1 MKRHEAKKQQKI
13 QKKQIKRQKKI
24 QKKATIKRLPTHKKV
39 GHYVALSLVVLCTIL
54 IILASLGT
62 AAHAAGLVDD
72 TINIAN
78 EYSKYGLDNYQLDF
92 YVDNSWGWLPWNW
105 SDGLGKSVM
114 YGLYAITNFIWT
126 ISLYLSNATGYLIQE
141 AYQLDFVSQTAN
153 AIGKNMQTLAGIT
166 PNGFSSSGFYV
177 GFLLIFILILGIYV
191 TYTGLIKRETTK
203 ALQAMMNFLAV
214 FLLSSSFIAYAPSY
228 IEKINDFSKDISTA
242 SLEVGTKTV
251 LPNSSSQ
258 GKDSVDMIRDS
269 LFAIQVKQPWLLL
282 QYGSTVVD
290 KDREEKLLAV
300 SPNTNNGKDRETVVI
315 DEIENQDN
323 ANLSIAKVIN
333 RLGTVFF
340 LVVFNI
346 GISIFVFLLTGMMI
360 FSQVLFIIFAM
371 FLPISFLLSMIPS
384 FDGMG
389 KRAITKLFNVIM
401 TRAGLTLVI
410 TVAFS
415 ISSMLYSLA
424 GSAPFFMT
432 MFLQV
437 VTFAGIYFKLG
448 DIMNLFALQSNESQ
462 SMGRQLLRRPRMFMT
477 RQSHRLQRTMR
488 QVMRG
493 TPHQTTSKAASNG
506 VQPKS
511 KSATLERGNQSRRN
525 AATHPTHSDNQPNNL
540 GAKAGAAIGNV
551 LDTKNRALNKATELK
566 DTIKDA
572 PTNAKYALYKGQR
585 ELVRNAT
592 DFSATLNDTRT
603 QKQSKRDQ
611 QRHQRQATIAQR
623 RLEMEKAKQARRQP
637 EQPVNTMPKEQPIN
651 PAHKRPMTANPA
663 NLASGLKPSNVLNKT
678 PKASGNLRPAVNPV
692 TPKKP
697 FALPEPEKRLVLP
710 EPKPS
715 RPATIAKNTSAPP
728 ESKTTRPATTTNK
741 TPTPAEPNIQRTTT
755 VPKNTAPTSNT
766 QRLSLQKQQT
776 TTTKQSV
783 KKAQKRKTQKRKP
796 RTKP

>member
-1 MKRHEAKKQQKI
+1 MQRHEKVVRYSTIAVI
-13 QKKQIKRQKKI
+13 GV
-24 QKKATIKRLPTHKKV
+24 ATVVFI
-39 GHYVALSLVVLCTIL
+39 LVSI
-54 IILASLGT
+54 GT
-62 AAHAAGLVDD
+62 AVNAAGLVDD
-72 TINIAN
+72 MINTAN

-92 YVDNSWGWLPWNW
+92 YVDSSWGWLPWNW

-141 AYQLDFVSQTAN
+141 AYQLDFISDTAN

-166 PNGFSSSGFYV
+166 QNGFSSSGFYV
-177 GFLLIFILILGIYV
+177 GFLLLFILVLGIYV

-203 ALQAMMNFLAV
+203 AIQAIMNFLVV

-242 SLEVGTKTV
+242 SLEVGTKIV
-251 LPNSSSQ
+251 LPNNSSQ

-282 QYGSTVVD
+282 QYGSTD
-290 KDREEKLLAV
+290 IDEARTEKLLSV
-300 SPNTNNGKDRETVVI
+300 SPNMNNGKDRETVVI

-477 RQSHRLQRTMR
+477 RQSRRLQRTMR

-493 TPHQTTSKAASNG
+493 TTQQTRSKTVNNG

-511 KSATLERGNQSRRN
+511 NSATHERGNQSRRN
-525 AATHPTHSDNQPNNL
+525 PTTHSDNQPNNL
-540 GAKAGAAIGNV
+540 GAKAGATVGNV
-551 LDTKNRALNKATELK
+551 LETKNRALNKATELK

-572 PTNAKYALYKGQR
+572 PTNAKYALYKGKR
-585 ELVRNAT
+585 ELVRNAA
-592 DFSATLNDTRT
+592 DFSSTLNDTRT
-603 QKQSKRDQ
+603 QKQTEREQ
-611 QRHQRQATIAQR
+611 QRHQRQMSIAQR
-623 RLEMEKAKQARRQP
+623 RLEMEKAKQPMRKSETQ
-637 EQPVNTMPKEQPIN
+637 VNTRPKEQPIN
-651 PAHKRPMTANPA
+651 PAHKRPMTAKP
-663 NLASGLKPSNVLNKT
+663 LASSTSSGLKQDNVPNKPSKVT
-678 PKASGNLRPAVNPV
+678 ENLRPVTNPV
-692 TPKKP
+692 APKKMVALSESEKRL
-697 FALPEPEKRLVLP
+697 ALPEPKSQRFTTIETNTTALPESKAKRPTTLTKNTPLPP
-710 EPKPS
+710 EPKAPS
-715 RPATIAKNTSAPP
+715 
-728 ESKTTRPATTTNK
+728 
-741 TPTPAEPNIQRTTT
+741 PTA
-755 VPKNTAPTSNT
+755 VPKTNS
-766 QRLSLQKQQT
+766 QRVSSQKQKSV
-776 TTTKQSV
+776 TTKQSANKT
-783 KKAQKRKTQKRKP
+783 KKRQKNNP
-796 RTKP
+796 RSKL

>member
-1 MKRHEAKKQQKI
+1 MKRYEKVV
-13 QKKQIKRQKKI
+13 RYF
-24 QKKATIKRLPTHKKV
+24 TIAVIGV
-39 GHYVALSLVVLCTIL
+39 GAVVF
-54 IILASLGT
+54 ILASIGT

-72 TINIAN
+72 TINTAN

-177 GFLLIFILILGIYV
+177 GFLLIFSLILGIYV
-191 TYTGLIKRETTK
+191 TYTGLIKRETIK
-203 ALQAMMNFLAV
+203 ALQAMMNFLVV

-242 SLEVGTKTV
+242 SLEVGTKIV

-269 LFAIQVKQPWLLL
+269 LFVIQVKQPWLLL
-282 QYGSTVVD
+282 QYGSTDVD
-290 KDREEKLLAV
+290 ETREEKLLEV
-300 SPNTNNGKDRETVVI
+300 SPDTNNGKERELLVI

-340 LVVFNI
+340 LFVFNI
-346 GISIFVFLLTGMMI
+346 GISVFVFLLTGMMI

-384 FDGMG
+384 FDGMA

-432 MFLQV
+432 MFLQF

-448 DIMNLFALQSNESQ
+448 DIMNLFALQSNDSQ
-462 SMGRQLLRRPRMFMT
+462 GMSRQLLRRPRMFMT
-477 RQSHRLQRTMR
+477 RQSRRFQRTMR
-488 QVMRG
+488 QVLHGNTRQTMAK
-493 TPHQTTSKAASNG
+493 TTSTRAFLKTNNASH
-506 VQPKS
+506 
-511 KSATLERGNQSRRN
+511 ERVEPDNKQNAGTTSNQSVSQKRN
-525 AATHPTHSDNQPNNL
+525 V
-540 GAKAGAAIGNV
+540 GAKTGEAVGTI
-551 LDTKNRALNKATELK
+551 LDTKNRAIDKAIDVK
-566 DTIKDA
+566 DTLKEA
-572 PTNAKYALYKGQR
+572 PTNAKYALYKGKR
-585 ELVRNAT
+585 NLVSNAS
-592 DFSATLNDTRT
+592 DFSTAMNETRE
-603 QKQSKRDQ
+603 QKQALRQQ
-611 QRHQRQATIAQR
+611 QRSQRQMTVAQR
-623 RLEMEKAKQARRQP
+623 RLEMDKAKQAQRKSAVSQTP
-637 EQPVNTMPKEQPIN
+637 TPTTNQPIMLL
-651 PAHKRPMTANPA
+651 PPRTMSATKRGTVPTKSPKMAENLESVTRRTASKK
-663 NLASGLKPSNVLNKT
+663 LA
-678 PKASGNLRPAVNPV
+678 
-692 TPKKP
+692 
-697 FALPEPEKRLVLP
+697 ALPEQKKILALP
-710 EPKPS
+710 EPKPQ
-715 RPATIAKNTSAPP
+715 RPETMEKNIPATLSESKAQRQTTIAKNS
-728 ESKTTRPATTTNK
+728 TTQTNK
-741 TPTPAEPNIQRTTT
+741 AHHSSSQKQRTT
-755 VPKNTAPTSNT
+755 A
-766 QRLSLQKQQT
+766 
-776 TTTKQSV
+776 QSV
-783 KKAQKRKTQKRKP
+783 KKPKKEQTRKDNPRSKP
-796 RTKP
+796 